1 MPRPVSWIPR
11 LHEIRKAVGSSVR
24 SHYERREI
32 ETLFQ
37 VQARTAQQ
45 LLEMLPTTVIG
56 RARLVERQALA
67 AFLDRLHEAEE
78 PSAELEQ
85 IRRKG
90 GTTIR
95 KKIRTLIPR
104 DTELLSVHSLPSN
117 VEIERG
123 RLTISFSKL
132 EELAEAMYLVARV
145 IEAEGDSLSE
155 QFEVRPNPAIDAA
168 EAEMIDMMRELEV
181 LEKNWA
187 EKCSLDAVPTP
198 LPSQEVL
205 EVPRDR

>member
-1 MPRPVSWIPR
+1 MPRPVSWMSR
-11 LHEIRKAVGSSVR
+11 LHEIRRTVGSSIR

-56 RARLVERQALA
+56 RSRLVERQALA
-67 AFLDRLHEAEE
+67 AFLDRLYEAED

-90 GTTIR
+90 GTTTR

-104 DTELLSVHSLPSN
+104 DTEILSVHSLPSN
-117 VEIERG
+117 VKIEPG
-123 RLTISFSKL
+123 RLIISFSKL
-132 EELAEAMYLVARV
+132 EELAEAMYLLARV
-145 IEAEGDSLSE
+145 IEAEGDALSE
-155 QFEVRPNPAIDAA
+155 RFEMRPTPEVDAA
-168 EAEMIDMMRELEV
+168 EAEMIDMMRELEA
-181 LEKNWA
+181 LEKARA
-187 EKCSLDAVPTP
+187 ESAG
-198 LPSQEVL
+198 
-205 EVPRDR
+205 